1 MSEERMVKVV
11 NFLLLVA
18 SLCIFN
24 GVVYL
29 NLSLEESKQTTSLE
43 APVGSMVNDVEEVE
57 VEESREKVSFIPNAL
72 MYETEV
78 RNQWMFIDVTYETVE
93 TEYLCRGYIT
103 AYCAEEC
110 GWNYST
116 SSGAICHYSD
126 QWYEPTTCAMDRSVF
141 HYGDLFMIDGKIYVA
156 EDTGSAV
163 KGLHWDLYRES
174 MDEVNYF
181 GSHYTDVYSV
191 EFVTYTYERR
201 LLHEYFNSYL
211 LFSLS
216 SNRFLPGPCFG
227 ISVG

>member
-29 NLSLEESKQTTSLE
+29 ILSLEEPKQTILPE
-43 APVGSMVNDVEEVE
+43 APVESMVEEE
-57 VEESREKVSFIPNAL
+57 KEIYKKRKVSYIPNAL
-72 MYETEV
+72 SMEMEL
-78 RNQWMFIDVTYETVE
+78 RNQWMFIPIEYIVVE

-126 QWYEPTTCAMDRSVF
+126 DWTEPTTCAIDRNYFS
-141 HYGDLFMIDGKIYVA
+141 YGDLFMIDGKIYIA

-181 GSHYTDVYSV
+181 GSHYADVYGV
-191 EFVTYTYERR
+191 EFVKYESERR
-201 LLHEYFNSYL
+201 FLHEYFSNYL
-211 LFSLS
+211 LRSLYG
-216 SNRFLPGPCFG
+216 NWFLFGPSFG